1 MRYWAYFAAK
11 VIGAAA
17 PLYGL
22 LRAINGIWPVE
33 DKLPPLAP
41 IRDMDKLLRYDLL
54 LLGWMALCAGAVAV
68 IVWDQRRR
76 CRTCLRRLRM
86 PVGSGSWGGMLLL
99 GRPAIEYICPYGHG
113 VLTENAA
120 PASAF
125 ESPDWRANSGDI
137 WEDLAAPGKESE
149 RNQ

>member
-11 VIGAAA
+11 LIAAAA

-22 LRAINGIWPVE
+22 LRLLNGIWPVE
-33 DKLPPLAP
+33 DNLPPLAP
-41 IRDMDKLLRYDLL
+41 IRDMDKLLGYDLL
-54 LLGWMALCAGAVAV
+54 LAVWVALCAGSLAL

-99 GRPAIEYICPYGHG
+99 GRPSIEYICPYGHCA
-113 VLTENAA
+113 LTEAAA

-125 ESPDWRANSGDI
+125 ENPQWRASSGDI
-137 WEDLAAPGKESE
+137 WEELAAPGKDSK
-149 RNQ
+149 RKQ